1 MTSHAI
7 TFQPANVICHAP
19 TGALLTDALRLAGL
33 DIAQPCGGQGR
44 CGRCVVQV
52 ESGRVRRRSS
62 LRLSAADLEA
72 GYALACQSVIEGEAT
87 IFVPAQEA
95 VERCLT
101 TERVAQSIHAPESYD
116 PTREQTVRVIGL
128 SLDPPTLNDA
138 VDDYARLQRGFS
150 AHGLAN
156 VELPL
161 SVLQTLGPRL
171 REAEWQV
178 AAIVETD
185 TWRRPDGPP
194 RLIKLLPSPRERGAG
209 GEGPP
214 LYGLAIDIGT
224 TTVTACLVNLL
235 TGQVLDSAA
244 EYNGQ
249 IARGEDVIS
258 RIIYAGRNGGLG
270 ELRSLIQR
278 TLNQL
283 IQRLTQR
290 NHLEPQQI
298 YKATVAGNATM
309 IHLFLELPPASIR
322 LTPYIP
328 TINHPLPILASEAG
342 LDIHPLAT
350 VDCLPGVAAYV
361 GADIAAGV
369 LAAGL
374 HEADALTLFI
384 DVGTNGEIV
393 LGNREWLLACAC
405 SAGPAFEGAGV
416 VCGMR
421 ATLGAIEEVWINSVT
436 LEPTWRVI
444 GDVKPKGLC
453 GSGLISLLA
462 ELFLTGVLDRGGH
475 FRLAAG
481 MPQVRADTPRV
492 RIGEHGPEYVV
503 AWADETATAGD
514 ITLTQVDVDNL
525 MRAKA
530 AIYAGFNVLA
540 QSVGVELKDV
550 ERLVIGGAFGKY
562 LNVEKAV
569 QIGLLPD
576 LPWERFQFLGNT
588 AVLGAYR
595 ALLSRTARAQIKAI
609 AEKMTY
615 LELSADN
622 TFYEAFTHALFLPH
636 TELSRFPSVARL
648 WENNRSEHAAPLALS

>member
-1 MTSHAI
+1 MTTHTL
-7 TFQPANVICHAP
+7 TFRPSNRTTAVL
-19 TGALLTDALRLAGL
+19 TGALLTDALRAAGL
-33 DIAQPCGGQGR
+33 ELAQPCGGQGR
-44 CGRCVVQV
+44 CGRCVVRV
-52 ESGRVRRRSS
+52 EQGRVRRRST
-62 LRLSAADLEA
+62 LRLSAADLES
-72 GYALACQSVIEGEAT
+72 GYALACQSIVEGEAA
-87 IFVPAQEA
+87 IFVPEQEA
-95 VERCLT
+95 IERRLT
-101 TERVAQSIHAPESYD
+101 TDRVAHAVQAPEAYD
-116 PTREQTVRVIGL
+116 PALEQTVRAVPL
-128 SLDPPTLNDA
+128 ALDPPTLTDA
-138 VDDYARLQRGFS
+138 VDDCARLQRGL
-150 AHGLAN
+150 AAAGLAPA
-156 VELPL
+156 EIPL
-161 SVLQTLGPRL
+161 ALLQTLGPRL
-171 REAEWQV
+171 RQANWQV
-178 AAIVETD
+178 TAIVETD
-185 TWRRPDGPP
+185 TWQRRTP
-194 RLIKLLPSPRERGAG
+194 RLLELLPQSATSPQ
-209 GEGPP
+209 PSI
-214 LYGLAIDIGT
+214 LSGLAIDIGT
-224 TTVTACLVNLL
+224 TTVTAYLVDLHSGRL
-235 TGQVLDSAA
+235 LDSAA

-258 RIIYAGRNGGLG
+258 RIIYAGRDGGLG

-283 IQRLTQR
+283 IQRLAQR

-298 YKATVAGNATM
+298 YKATVAGNTTM
-309 IHLFLELPPASIR
+309 MHLFLGLPPASIR

-328 TINHPLPILASEAG
+328 TVNHPSPVLAAEVG

-361 GADIAAGV
+361 GADITAGA

-374 HEADALTLFI
+374 HETDALTLFI

-421 ATLGAIEEVWINSVT
+421 ATQGAIEEVWINGT
-436 LEPTWRVI
+436 TREPTVRVI
-444 GDVKPKGLC
+444 GGGRPKGLC

-462 ELFLTGVLDRGGH
+462 ELFITGMMDRGGH
-475 FRLAAG
+475 FRLE
-481 MPQVRADTPRV
+481 ADTPGV
-492 RIGEHGPEYVV
+492 RAGEHGLEYVV
-503 AWADETATAGD
+503 AWANETASGRD

-530 AIYAGFNVLA
+530 AIYAGFTVLA
-540 QSVGVELKDV
+540 QSVGVRLEDV
-550 ERLVIGGAFGKY
+550 ERLIIGGAFGKY

-576 LPWERFQFLGNT
+576 LPWERFHFLGNT

-622 TFYEAFTHALFLPH
+622 TFYDAFTHALFLPH

-648 WENNRSEHAAPLALS
+648 WENNRAEPAAPLAKP

>member
-1 MTSHAI
+1 VTTHTL
-7 TFQPANVICHAP
+7 TFRPSNRTATVL
-19 TGALLTDALRLAGL
+19 TGALLTDALQRVGL
-33 DIAQPCGGQGR
+33 ELAQPCGGQGR
-44 CGRCVVQV
+44 CGRCLVRV
-52 ESGRVRRRSS
+52 EQGRVRRRSTV
-62 LRLSAADLEA
+62 RLSAADLEA
-72 GYALACQSVIEGEAT
+72 GYALACQSIVEGEAT
-87 IFVPAQEA
+87 IFVPEQEA
-95 VERCLT
+95 VERRLT
-101 TERVAQSIHAPESYD
+101 TDRVAESVHVPEAYD
-116 PTREQTVRVIGL
+116 PAREQTMRAVPL
-128 SLDPPTLNDA
+128 ALDPPTLNDA
-138 VDDYARLQRGFS
+138 LDDYARLQRGLS
-150 AHGLAN
+150 AAGLAPA
-156 VELPL
+156 EIPLPL
-161 SVLQTLGPRL
+161 LQTLGPRL
-171 REAEWQV
+171 REANWQV
-178 AAIVETD
+178 TAIVETD
-185 TWRRPDGPP
+185 TWHRRTP
-194 RLIKLLPSPRERGAG
+194 RLLELLPQSAISHQPSVN
-209 GEGPP
+209 
-214 LYGLAIDIGT
+214 LSGLAIDIGT
-224 TTVTACLVNLL
+224 TTVTAYLVDLRSGRL
-235 TGQVLDSAA
+235 LDSAA

-283 IQRLTQR
+283 IQRLAQR
-290 NHLEPQQI
+290 NHLEPQHI
-298 YKATVAGNATM
+298 YKATVAGNTTM
-309 IHLFLELPPASIR
+309 MHLFLGLPPASIR

-328 TINHPLPILASEAG
+328 TVNHPLPVLASEVG

-361 GADIAAGV
+361 GADITAGA

-416 VCGMR
+416 ICGMR
-421 ATLGAIEEVWINSVT
+421 ATQGAIEEVWINSAT
-436 LEPTWRVI
+436 LEPTVRVI
-444 GDVKPKGLC
+444 GGGRPRGLC

-462 ELFLTGVLDRGGH
+462 ELFITGVMDRGGH
-475 FRLAAG
+475 FRLDAG
-481 MPQVRADTPRV
+481 TPRV
-492 RIGEHGPEYVV
+492 RAGEHGPEYVV
-503 AWADETATAGD
+503 AWANETATGRD

-530 AIYAGFNVLA
+530 AIYAGFTVLA
-540 QSVGVELKDV
+540 QSVGVRLEDV
-550 ERLVIGGAFGKY
+550 ERLIIGGAFGKY

-576 LPWERFQFLGNT
+576 LPWERFHFLGNT

-595 ALLSRTARAQIKAI
+595 ALLSRTARTQIRAI

-622 TFYEAFTHALFLPH
+622 TFYDAFIHALFLPH

-648 WENNRSEHAAPLALS
+648 WENHRSEPTAPPAKP